1 MSNYKVIKTVVLTE
15 KSSAA
20 MEDQNKYTF
29 KVASSANKIEIATA
43 VQQIFNVKVQSV
55 NTMNYTGKKKRQR
68 TAMAGKKANW
78 KKAIVTLK
86 SGEIINLY

>member
-1 MSNYKVIKTVVLTE
+1 MSHYQIIKTVVLTE
-15 KSSAA
+15 KSSDA
-20 MEDQNKYTF
+20 MENSNKYTF
-29 KVASSANKIEIATA
+29 KVSPSANKIEIATA
-43 VQQIFNVKVQSV
+43 IEKVFNVKVASV

-68 TAMAGKKANW
+68 TAQAGKKADW

>member
-29 KVASSANKIEIATA
+29 KVASSANKIEIANA
-43 VQQIFNVKVQSV
+43 VQKIFNVKVQSV

-68 TAMAGKKANW
+68 TAQAGKKADW

>member
-1 MSNYKVIKTVVLTE
+1 MSHYQIIKTVVLTE

-20 MEDQNKYTF
+20 MEDDNKYTF
-29 KVASSANKIEIATA
+29 KVAPGANKIEIATA
-43 VQQIFNVKVQSV
+43 VEKVFNVKVKSV
-55 NTMNYTGKKKRQR
+55 NTMNYTGKKKRKR

-86 SGEIINLY
+86 DGEIINLY

>member
-29 KVASSANKIEIATA
+29 KVASSANKIEIANA
-43 VQQIFNVKVQSV
+43 VQKIFNVKVQSV

>member
-20 MEDQNKYTF
+20 LEDQNKYTF

>member
-43 VQQIFNVKVQSV
+43 VQKIFNVKVQSV

>member
-29 KVASSANKIEIATA
+29 KVAKSANKIEIATA